1 MRFFVKSAI
10 VVLVCGV
17 GLCISSAQPPLPQS
31 GTSSAVPPTPARKTE
46 RTLTQ
51 DERLSAQQPLQRPG
65 SSSGAPAKPT
75 RKADGT
81 LTHDERLSAQQAL
94 QRPGSSSGVR
104 AKPARKPQRSLTQDE
119 RLSIIAAAL
128 DPKVRRD
135 SAHDCS
141 HLVHAIY
148 ERAGFPYVYASSD
161 DLYDGLEGFLRVT
174 QPQTG
179 DIIVWPGHAGIVV
192 RPSHHVFF
200 SFLTAGPGI
209 DDYHSRYW
217 IGRGEPRF
225 YRYVKSGHCAGC
237 TSVSRVRPT
246 R

>member
-1 MRFFVKSAI
+1 MRLYVKPAI
-10 VVLVCGV
+10 AVLVWGV
-17 GLCISSAQPPLPQS
+17 GLCVA
-31 GTSSAVPPTPARKTE
+31 T
-46 RTLTQ
+46 
-51 DERLSAQQPLQRPG
+51 AQQPVQQSR
-65 SSSGAPAKPT
+65 APAKPGREIDRT
-75 RKADGT
+75 
-81 LTHDERLSAQQAL
+81 
-94 QRPGSSSGVR
+94 
-104 AKPARKPQRSLTQDE
+104 LTQDE

-128 DPKVRRD
+128 DSKVRRD
-135 SAHDCS
+135 SGHDCS

-161 DLYDGLEGFLRVT
+161 DLYDGVDGFRRVT
-174 QPQTG
+174 QPQPG

-225 YRYVKSGHCAGC
+225 YRYVKDDACTSC
-237 TSVSRVRPT
+237 TSVTGVRTT

>member
-1 MRFFVKSAI
+1 MRFYVKSA
-10 VVLVCGV
+10 VAVMVWGV
-17 GLCISSAQPPLPQS
+17 GLCVVA
-31 GTSSAVPPTPARKTE
+31 
-46 RTLTQ
+46 
-51 DERLSAQQPLQRPG
+51 AQQPLQQSRA
-65 SSSGAPAKPT
+65 SAKPG
-75 RKADGT
+75 RKIDRT
-81 LTHDERLSAQQAL
+81 
-94 QRPGSSSGVR
+94 
-104 AKPARKPQRSLTQDE
+104 LTQDE

-128 DPKVRRD
+128 DSEVRRD

-161 DLYDGLEGFLRVT
+161 DLYDGVEGFRRVM
-174 QPQTG
+174 QPQPG

-225 YRYVKSGHCAGC
+225 YRYAKGNAC
-237 TSVSRVRPT
+237 TSCSSVSRVRPT